1 MGRTSLKHQ
10 RQQEIIQAFYEVAK
24 KTGVENASIAK
35 VADYMGINPSLVV
48 HYFKTRETLLEGLV
62 RFILERYKDVYK
74 VNGDDY
80 NSRKDL
86 ITLIDN
92 LYSRKWNR
100 LFDDG
105 VFYSCY
111 ALTYRNKK
119 FRHVFKVLHDSL
131 RRLLVDALRRA
142 KKNGVI
148 ELANERE
155 TAEIIFALMEGAYY
169 YLGMIDSKAERDGRM
184 NALKRKAMEIVGLL

>member
-111 ALTYRNKK
+111 ALTYRNKS

-148 ELANERE
+148 NLANERE

-169 YLGMIDSKAERDGRM
+169 YLGMIDSKAERDRRM
-184 NALKRKAMEIVGLL
+184 NALKRKAMEIVGLP